1 VDAFDAAALGLPL
14 IQLSVVT
21 VNVHESRNAFPINFD
36 TLTKI
41 LFSTKS
47 E

>member
-21 VNVHESRNAFPINFD
+21 VNVHESRNAFPDQFWHIDED
-36 TLTKI
+36 TLLYK
-41 LFSTKS
+41 